1 MRLAKKA
8 LFVVLLCALAG
19 CGAVELWA
27 QSASTGAVSG
37 TVQDKSGAVIPGA
50 IVKLTNAGTGTVRTV
65 ATDNTGT
72 FTFPLQPP
80 GNYSVAFTAQGFK
93 TATAGPVA
101 VHVTEITVVNITMEI
116 GAQAQTVTVNSQ
128 AQVLQ
133 TESTT
138 LGGLVGSR
146 EVTQLP
152 LATRNYTQ
160 ILALFPGVVGNVN
173 NANTL
178 GRGSLDVVASGN
190 TQYSNSYQMDG
201 ADINNYHSDAASDYA
216 GGTSTGIPVPS
227 PDAIQEFKVQTSMY
241 DASYGRT
248 SGANVDVVTKSGTN
262 AFHGDLFEF
271 LRNTDLDAN
280 DFFLNRAHRPRPVL
294 NQNQFGGTFGGPIR
308 KDKIF
313 FFGSY
318 QGTRQKNG
326 VSSVTNLTTLP
337 PLTNDRSAAAIGSL
351 FCGGPTGGMDVYG
364 PSRTPEGVP
373 VACDGSNI
381 NPAALTI

>member
-1 MRLAKKA
+1 MRMFQKMLG
-8 LFVVLLCALAG
+8 VVFLYALAACVTAG
-19 CGAVELWA
+19 LWA
-27 QSASTGAVSG
+27 QSASTGAISG
-37 TVQDKSGAVIPGA
+37 IVKDTSGAVIAGA
-50 IVKLTNAGTGTVRTV
+50 SVTLTNIATGTARTV
-65 ATDNTGT
+65 ATDGTGS
-72 FTFPLQPP
+72 FTFSLLPP
-80 GNYSVAFTAQGFK
+80 GDYQAVFTAQGFK
-93 TATAGPVA
+93 VATTGPVK
-101 VHVTEITVVNITMEI
+101 VHVTETTVVNITMEV
-116 GAQAQTVTVNSQ
+116 GAQAQTVTVNSS
-128 AQVLQ
+128 AEVLQ
-133 TESTT
+133 TQDTT
-138 LGGLVGSR
+138 LGGLVGSK
-146 EVTQLP
+146 EVTELP

-201 ADINNYHSDAASDYA
+201 ADINNYHSDTASDYGGARA
-216 GGTSTGIPVPS
+216 GIAIPN

-248 SGANVDVVTKSGTN
+248 SGANVDVVTKSGAN
-262 AFHGDLFEF
+262 DFHGDVFEF

-280 DFFLNRAHRPRPVL
+280 DFFLKRAGRPRPVL
-294 NQNQFGGTFGGPIR
+294 DQNQFGGTFGGPIR

-337 PLTNDRSAAAIGSL
+337 PLTDDRSAAAIGSCL
-351 FCGGPTGGMDVYG
+351 WRPHSGKGLYG
-364 PSRTPEGVP
+364 PSRTPQGVA
-373 VACDGSNI
+373 VGCDR
-381 NPAALTI
+381 